1 MKRKRCV
8 PLPPVAVK
16 VLFCIGDLEL
26 AFRRVKFFLQV
37 FTTDLNSFSRGKYK
51 EVRSLVSEEWYE
63 NYLFRCFGQLA
74 FLASLFFV
82 FFLFFSFLLL
92 RTLIDEDCKRRWQNS
107 FLNDFPLTLIC
118 MSILVNVPCF
128 RCRASNNSIR
138 NNVIVETEIAGLRG
152 AVG

>member
-1 MKRKRCV
+1 MEI
-8 PLPPVAVK
+8 
-16 VLFCIGDLEL
+16 LFCIRDLEL

-82 FFLFFSFLLL
+82 FFLFFFFLLL

>member
-37 FTTDLNSFSRGKYK
+37 FRTDFNSFSRGKYK

-82 FFLFFSFLLL
+82 FFLFFFYCYGRLLMK
-92 RTLIDEDCKRRWQNS
+92 TV
-107 FLNDFPLTLIC
+107 NDDGK
-118 MSILVNVPCF
+118 ILF
-128 RCRASNNSIR
+128 
-138 NNVIVETEIAGLRG
+138 
-152 AVG
+152 